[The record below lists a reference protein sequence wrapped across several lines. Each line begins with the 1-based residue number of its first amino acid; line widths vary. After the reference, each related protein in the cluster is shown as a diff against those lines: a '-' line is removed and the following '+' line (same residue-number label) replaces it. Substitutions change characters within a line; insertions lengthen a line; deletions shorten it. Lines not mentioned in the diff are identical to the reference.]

1 MNESTRNK
9 KIFKALGCNTRLNIL
24 KLLANNEMHITGL
37 ANELNIS
44 VPVTAKHVR
53 ILEDAELVERQR
65 FGNSHI
71 LKINTENIYTVLD
84 NFAPTREVEV
94 EKGTNLLDILKKVSS
109 VEVKKVGNR
118 EAVVSTDG
126 EEGFF
131 VYEVNGKLS
140 EKTVHECTFE
150 KNTTVEWKKLEP
162 ITRLKLDITVKDQ
175 ADE

>member
-1 MNESTRNK
+1 MSESDRNK

-24 KLLANNEMHITGL
+24 KLLTNNEMHITGI

-71 LKINTENIYTVLD
+71 LRINTKNIYTVLD
-84 NFAPTREVEV
+84 NFAPTMEVEV

-118 EAVVSTDG
+118 EAVVSTGG

-131 VYEVNGKLS
+131 VYEVDGKLS
-140 EKTVHECTFE
+140 EKTVHECRFD
-150 KNTTVEWKKLEP
+150 KNVTVEWKKLEP
-162 ITRLKLDITVKDQ
+162 ITRLKLDITVKDW